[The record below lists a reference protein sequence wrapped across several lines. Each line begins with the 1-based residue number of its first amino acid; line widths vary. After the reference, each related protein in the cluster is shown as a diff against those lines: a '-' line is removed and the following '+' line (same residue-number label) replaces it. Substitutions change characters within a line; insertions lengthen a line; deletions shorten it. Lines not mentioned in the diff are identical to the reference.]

1 MRKVSNMTEVE
12 FTNLKRKIENKKL
25 EIAQAKGKQ
34 ESILENW
41 KKNHGVSTLEEAEK
55 KLIELKAEK
64 DKKIKQREEYFEK
77 LRNITNW

>member
-1 MRKVSNMTEVE
+1 MTETE
-12 FTNLKRKIENKKL
+12 FTSLKRKIENKKL

-41 KKNHGVSTLEEAEK
+41 KKNYGVSSLEEAEK
-55 KLIELKAEK
+55 KLIEMKAEK

-77 LRNITNW
+77 LKNITNW